1 MNLVVMQNRTAVTSS
16 LVVAESFEKE
26 HKHVLRDIENIKI
39 SQSRHGLPNM
49 FFESKYVNSRGRE
62 YPMYEITK
70 EGYELLKA
78 KYTLQKE
85 KTKSDILYVIK
96 HKEID
101 SYYKIGITNNL
112 NQRIKIFNTA
122 SPTGIEVVYKFNL
135 ENAKE
140 LEMKLHSFLKEKNSN
155 LEWFNISLEDLNKAL
170 LKFNLV

>member
-1 MNLVVMQNRTAVTSS
+1 MNLVIIKNRNAVTTS
-16 LVVAESFEKE
+16 LVVAESFEKR
-26 HKHVLRDIENIKI
+26 HDHVLRDIEKI
-39 SQSRHGLPNM
+39 QKDVLINEEM
-49 FFESKYVNSRGRE
+49 FWEGKVKDY
-62 YPMYEITK
+62 YERDRKIYYMSDL
-70 EGYELLKA
+70 GFNLLKT
-78 KYTLQKE
+78 KYTLQKK
-85 KTKSDILYVIK
+85 KTKSNTLYIIK
-96 HKEID
+96 HKNID
-101 SYYKIGITNNL
+101 NYYKIGITNDL